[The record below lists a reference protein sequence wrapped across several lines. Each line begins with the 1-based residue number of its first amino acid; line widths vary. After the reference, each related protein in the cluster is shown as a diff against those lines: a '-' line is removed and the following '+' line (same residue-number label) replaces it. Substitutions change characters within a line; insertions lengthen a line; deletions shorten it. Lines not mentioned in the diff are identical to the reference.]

1 MEEFKQQIKDKTQ
14 MLGSSSVRV
23 SNLCKA
29 TPSSSTPKWRRC
41 NEFQKYLPLLAAA
54 EIMVL
59 HKGIRAS
66 EDQISALQ
74 REHADKV
81 RGEADVVNVPA
92 SVANGSLVS
101 PGLKKQ
107 LELSQKKLKDTT
119 LLFQETDSK
128 YSELGM

>member
-1 MEEFKQQIKDKTQ
+1 ME
-14 MLGSSSVRV
+14 
-23 SNLCKA
+23 
-29 TPSSSTPKWRRC
+29 
-41 NEFQKYLPLLAAA
+41 
-54 EIMVL
+54 L

-81 RGEADVVNVPA
+81 RGEGDVVNVPA